1 MKKSLKIA
9 LIVIGI
15 MVFGGA
21 VVGFYL
27 YNLKPKDLGKA
38 KPDFVLTSIELLKF
52 FEENE
57 AAAGARYINKI
68 LEVSGEISSVERGE
82 NNSMNIVLKTNSS
95 SSSIICTFPSLSD
108 PEKYKERS
116 QITIR
121 GECSGYLM
129 DVLLNNC
136 VVAEGPK

>member
-1 MKKSLKIA
+1 MKKNLKIA
-9 LIVIGI
+9 LIVISI
-15 MVFGGA
+15 MVLGGA

-27 YNLKPKDLGKA
+27 YNLKPKDLGKV
-38 KPDFVLTSIELLKF
+38 KPDFVLTSSDLLKS

-68 LEVSGEISSVERGE
+68 IEVSGEISSVERGE
-82 NNSMNIVLKTNSS
+82 NNSMNIALKTNSS
-95 SSSIICTFPSLSD
+95 SSSIICTFPSLAD
-108 PEKYKERS
+108 AGKYKEGS

-129 DVLLNNC
+129 DILLNNC
-136 VVAEGPK
+136 VAVEGTK